1 MNTLKTAFL
10 LAAAAT
16 AAQVAADT
24 YTPFTGPVV
33 ITTGSPTYLMLAWD
47 PSNGFRQRT
56 DGETTVMYFSP
67 QRASIMG
74 DGMYPASVASGFQPG
89 AVSTSLTTLSAGTV
103 INSNAGYG
111 TGGWNP
117 SDGLHHAYFGISYTV
132 SEGNYNYGW
141 VKFSNVGLTFTVEN
155 AYMDAVVNEAVVIPG
170 NGVANIASWMSS
182 IDGAHRTYNSGVAL
196 GELPMEGAH
205 HRPMMSFD
213 RMGKDSQAWATGDF
227 GTSSRL
233 RDSHI
238 STGEV
243 GVNWNVGKTGLFGFA
258 AGHGEQN
265 EDLALGGSSNVRGE
279 YALAEYDFRPE
290 GTQWIFSAV
299 AMVGDWNARL
309 ARCYDNSGSTDTSLG
324 QTGLNTRSLRL
335 RVDAP
340 SVASLGGFSFAPYAS
355 YTVTHTSVDAFTETG
370 GGFPASFNEQK
381 HNAIEARLGV
391 NASKDLSEQTKLIL
405 SFEGIHRFD
414 GAGPSL
420 SGQDITGSV
429 AFSLP
434 GTAPRP
440 DCVRLGFDVDHKLNA
455 NTLLNFS
462 AHASSVGEV
471 SDFSCALSIR
481 RAF

>member
-10 LAAAAT
+10 LAATAT
-16 AAQVAADT
+16 ATQLDATDYLATWTLTNGNIVS
-24 YTPFTGPVV
+24 
-33 ITTGSPTYLMLAWD
+33 TTIGVNPALFNASGTNSWSSGSPTAW
-47 PSNGFRQRT
+47 
-56 DGETTVMYFSP
+56 
-67 QRASIMG
+67 
-74 DGMYPASVASGFQPG
+74 
-89 AVSTSLTTLSAGTV
+89 LTKLDLV
-103 INSNAGYG
+103 IKN
-111 TGGWNP
+111 
-117 SDGLHHAYFGISYTV
+117 
-132 SEGNYNYGW
+132 
-141 VKFSNVGLTFTVEN
+141 
-155 AYMDAVVNEAVVIPG
+155 PG
-170 NGVANIASWMSS
+170 NAVLGSWTKADVNNFYWDASSVNFSVPHTNLNFYNIYIFANQYNMDPMMMGFSSAYGVKYVWPFIFDSFGPAFSGVANIASWMSS